1 MITRKFFAIALALTV
16 VVTASFTYLLT
27 ASSNA
32 DANVKK
38 TVAKKAVDK
47 AICPPDFLRLNLG
60 ADYRYIS
67 PLLLTEI
74 SCVSPEM
81 DSLRMKVTQLINE
94 KKKVGTIQQASVYL
108 KTIKDGKWFEVNGN
122 QFYNPGSLMK
132 LAILL
137 TYLREEEKN
146 PGLLEKELLLSSKIP
161 GPGIDQIRTSA
172 PLELNKKYTIKKLL
186 EEMIVNSDNDATQL
200 LNLNIN
206 RVGFTQVMA
215 DLGTRT
221 TDIEDPNFEMTV
233 LEYNRY
239 FRVLYNASYLNRKNS
254 EWALDLL
261 TRANYKNAFMK
272 GIPEGVTAAHK
283 FGERPYENGFNFHE
297 AGVVYL
303 KSNPYLLVV
312 MTRGAD
318 NTKLPN
324 VVAEISRLCYD
335 EMSGS

>member
-16 VVTASFTYLLT
+16 VVTAAFTFLLT
-27 ASSNA
+27 SSVKSEA
-32 DANVKK
+32 AIKK

-60 ADYRYIS
+60 GEYRYIS
-67 PLLLTEI
+67 PLLLTELTCI
-74 SCVSPEM
+74 SPEM
-81 DSLRMKVTQLINE
+81 EGLRSKVTQLINE
-94 KKKVGTIQQASVYL
+94 KKKEGVIQQASVYL

-132 LAILL
+132 LGILL
-137 TYLREEEKN
+137 TYLREEEKR
-146 PGLLEKELLLSSKIP
+146 PGLLEMELMLRNKIP

-172 PLELNKKYTIKKLL
+172 PLELNKKYTIRKLL
-186 EEMIVNSDNDATQL
+186 EEMIINSDNDATQL
-200 LNLNIN
+200 LNMNIN
-206 RVGFTQVMA
+206 RAGFTQVMA

-221 TDIEDPNFEMTV
+221 TDIDDPNFEMTV

-239 FRVLYNASYLNRKNS
+239 FRVLYNASYLSRRNS
-254 EWALDLL
+254 EWALELL
-261 TRANYKNAFMK
+261 TQANYKNAFMK
-272 GIPEGVTAAHK
+272 GIPEGVTVAHK

-297 AGVVYL
+297 AGLVYL

-318 NTKLPN
+318 NKKLPA
-324 VVAEISRLCYD
+324 VIAEISQVCYK
-335 EMSGS
+335 EVSGI